1 MTIAVE
7 ATTKGCEMAA
17 RLGRRA
23 WMLVWGAV
31 AVVVAAVLTIPAG
44 VTSCVV
50 ASDDCAAEAV
60 SVVGMPTNWS
70 VFGIVVVLALG
81 GIYLTLHRKTKA
93 TQAQA
98 AD

>member
-1 MTIAVE
+1 
-7 ATTKGCEMAA
+7 MAA

-31 AVVVAAVLTIPAG
+31 AVVAAAVLTIP
-44 VTSCVV
+44 TSGTPCVV
-50 ASDDCAAEAV
+50 ASDDCVAEAV
-60 SVVGMPTNWS
+60 SLVGMPTNWS

-81 GIYLTLHRKTKA
+81 GIYLTLHRKTKTTRA
-93 TQAQA
+93 KA